1 MQATMNMTT
10 QHENISMIESETN
23 LRDVVWN
30 QPNKIKIIKV
40 GASWCPP
47 CQKVAPK
54 FVDLAQKCKNAEFF
68 SIDVS
73 DRNNKKVWDAFHAM
87 GGKKIPYF
95 AVYKNHERVASVQT
109 SDISMVERMLA
120 KYVKDEET
128 FVEPLLKEDIG
139 RLVLFPIQNE
149 PIWNMYKKHESTFW
163 TAEELDLSADRAD
176 FENKLTDNERHFVEH
191 VLAFFA
197 ASDAIVN
204 ENLVQNFMD
213 EVQCQEARCFYG
225 FQVMIE
231 SIHSEVYSLLIDTL
245 IADKNKKEK
254 LFRAIE
260 TVPIIKK
267 KAEWCFKWT
276 NRNNASFAE
285 RLVAFAIV
293 EGIFF
298 SGSFC
303 AIYWLKKRGLLPGT
317 CTSNELISRDE
328 GLHCDFACLL
338 YSQLVKKLPKERVY
352 EIMDSA
358 VKMECEFVSEA
369 LPVSLIG
376 MNSDA
381 MCRYIRF
388 CADRLLYALG
398 YEKFYKD
405 SNPFEWMELLSMQR
419 KVNFFEA
426 RPTEYAKAGVCVED
440 DEGFTLDADF

>member
-1 MQATMNMTT
+1 MKMTNEI
-10 QHENISMIESETN
+10 QIIKSEED
-23 LRDVVWN
+23 LRNVIWNRPSEVKVV
-30 QPNKIKIIKV
+30 KV
-40 GASWCPP
+40 GASWCSP
-47 CQKVAPK
+47 CQKIAPEYVK
-54 FVDLAQKCKNAEFF
+54 LSNKCENVEFYT
-68 SIDVS
+68 IDVS
-73 DRNNKKVWDAFHAM
+73 DRNDSKVWDAFRHM
-87 GGKKIPYF
+87 GGEKIPYF
-95 AVYKNHERVASVQT
+95 TIYKNYEKVGAIQT
-109 SDISMVERMLA
+109 SDISMVERLLS
-120 KYVKDEET
+120 KHDEKSEDA

-139 RLVLFPIQNE
+139 RLVLFPIRNK
-149 PIWNMYKKHESTFW
+149 PIWDMYKKHESTFW
-163 TAEELDLSADRAD
+163 TAEELDLSADRHD
-176 FENKLTDNERHFVEH
+176 FETKLTDNERHFVEH

-213 EVQCQEARCFYG
+213 EVQSQEARCFYG

-245 IADKNKKEK
+245 IADKVKKEK

-267 KAEWCFKWT
+267 KADWCFKWT
-276 NRNNASFAE
+276 NRDHASFAE

-358 VKMECEFVSEA
+358 VKMECEFVSDA

-381 MCRYIRF
+381 MCQYIRF

-398 YEKFYKD
+398 YDKVYKD

-426 RPTEYAKAGVCVED
+426 RTTEYAKAGVGVDD

>member
-1 MQATMNMTT
+1 MNTNNEI
-10 QHENISMIESETN
+10 HIIKSEED
-23 LRDVVWN
+23 LRNVIWNNPSDV
-30 QPNKIKIIKV
+30 KIVKV
-40 GASWCPP
+40 GASWCSP
-47 CQKVAPK
+47 CQKIAPGYVK
-54 FVDLAQKCKNAEFF
+54 LSDKCKSVEFYTM
-68 SIDVS
+68 DVS
-73 DRNNKKVWDAFHAM
+73 DRNNSKAWDAFRNM
-87 GGKKIPYF
+87 GGEKIPYF
-95 AVYKNHERVASVQT
+95 TIYKNYEKIAAIQT
-109 SDISMVERMLA
+109 SDISMVERLLS
-120 KYVKDEET
+120 KHDET
-128 FVEPLLKEDIG
+128 SQDAFVEPLLKEDIG
-139 RLVLFPIQNE
+139 RLVLFPIKNK
-149 PIWNMYKKHESTFW
+149 PIWDMYKKHESTFW
-163 TAEELDLSADRAD
+163 TAEELDLSADRQD
-176 FENKLTDNERHFVEH
+176 FETKLTDNERHFVEH

-213 EVQCQEARCFYG
+213 EVQSQEARCFYG

-245 IADKNKKEK
+245 IADKAKKEK

-276 NRNNASFAE
+276 NRDHASFAE

-358 VKMECEFVSEA
+358 VKMECEFVSDA

-376 MNSDA
+376 MNSES
-381 MCRYIRF
+381 MCQYIRF

-398 YEKFYKD
+398 YDKFYKD

-426 RPTEYAKAGVCVED
+426 RTTEYAKAGVCVED
-440 DEGFTLDADF
+440 DEGFSLDADF